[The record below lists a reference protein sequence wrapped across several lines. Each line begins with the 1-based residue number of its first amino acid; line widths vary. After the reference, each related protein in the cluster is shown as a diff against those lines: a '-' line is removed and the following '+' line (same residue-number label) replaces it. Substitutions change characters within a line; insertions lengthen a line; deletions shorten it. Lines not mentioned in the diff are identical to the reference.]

1 MRPPKV
7 TFIAP
12 REVGRVTSDPDTRE
26 TASFR
31 VWLSSRGAMKATFGT
46 LTRPPY
52 RDRLVRAGVPVLQID
67 PARMTSV

>member
-12 REVGRVTSDPDTRE
+12 REVSRVTSDPDPRE

-31 VWLSSRGAMKATFGT
+31 VRLSLRGATKATFVT

-52 RDRLVRAGVPVLQID
+52 RDRLVRAGVPILQID